1 MKRMGS
7 IYILINMDEDDE
19 EDDEVKKFNNL
30 RVLSEYVRDI
40 YGITKSHM
48 YYQRS
53 LNTCDKLYV
62 ERLLIIKIDLI

>member
-40 YGITKSHM
+40 YGINKSHM